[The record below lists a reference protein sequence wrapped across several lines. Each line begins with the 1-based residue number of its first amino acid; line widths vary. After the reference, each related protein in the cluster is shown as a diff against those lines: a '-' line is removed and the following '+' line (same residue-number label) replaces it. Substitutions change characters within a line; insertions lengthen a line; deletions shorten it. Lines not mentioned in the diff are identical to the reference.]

1 MRGNLALPPTSD
13 SSSSFRRAKSSPKPA
28 MRSDILIFLATVV
41 SGGKPVGMIT
51 FGFQFALG
59 LVSAFASS
67 KSNGRYIVQ
76 ISGNAVRIEPNRM
89 HQAGHGLRTL

>member
-13 SSSSFRRAKSSPKPA
+13 PSSNCRRAKPSPKPA
-28 MRSDILIFLATVV
+28 RRSDILIFLTTAV
-41 SGGKPVGMIT
+41 SDGRLVGMIT

-76 ISGNAVRIEPNRM
+76 ISGNAVRIEPKRM